1 MDARSCVQL
10 KHGLIL
16 WCFNA
21 YTLVHAAG
29 WGSSSWNKHYSTW
42 DKIQCGV
49 PQGSILGP
57 LLFLIYVNDLPL
69 INKDSNDHN
78 MILYA
83 DDTSVVII
91 APNYLDLNIQANLLF
106 RNINVWFQNDL
117 LLLNLDK
124 TLYTDF
130 STNHTVKQMGS
141 IQYNNTS
148 LTNAS
153 LIKFLGLMIDSNLT
167 WNHQVDSVLR
177 RLSSSCYALHQWWAN
192 FLKRGP
198 KERKKTLGGPI

>member
-1 MDARSCVQL
+1 MMDARSCVQL

-106 RNINVWFQNDL
+106 HSINVWFQNNQ

-177 RLSSSCYALHQWWAN
+177 RLSSSCYALHYVKYT
-192 FLKRGP
+192 LKNRHI
-198 KERKKTLGGPI
+198 KIHLFC